1 MLQDFLA
8 NRSAISASTASE
20 AEPRSSGFQPL
31 FAARAAA
38 LTAARQPVEIES
50 DTERLEAP
58 EIELVH
64 EAGQVRRIIVT
75 CKCCEKITIDCE
87 Y

>member
-8 NRSAISASTASE
+8 NRAGAPAASPE
-20 AEPRSSGFQPL
+20 AETRNSNFQPL
-31 FAARAAA
+31 FAARAAG
-38 LTAARQPVEIES
+38 LAAKRPELPAEPEP
-50 DTERLEAP
+50 ERLDAP
-58 EIELVH
+58 EIEIVQ

>member
-8 NRSAISASTASE
+8 NRPAISASTDSA

-38 LTAARQPVEIES
+38 LTATRQSAEVEPES
-50 DTERLEAP
+50 ERLEAP

>member
-8 NRSAISASTASE
+8 NRPVAQ
-20 AEPRSSGFQPL
+20 SSGDSPAQPSSFQPF
-31 FAARAAA
+31 FAARAAG
-38 LTAARQPVEIES
+38 LTASRREIET
-50 DTERLEAP
+50 DADVPRLEEP
-58 EIELVH
+58 EVELVH